1 MQLYA
6 VYMQPTRD
14 PKTNQLK
21 VNRWKKIFPKNKNQ
35 RKGVFIIISENYILK
50 QKNYKRQIL
59 YYVIIKI
66 LI

>member
-50 QKNYKRQIL
+50 QKKLQEADI
-59 YYVIIKI
+59 I
-66 LI
+66 LILI